1 MIGASYRC
9 DPDAARRALSRR
21 LACISLTLFI
31 ACGSNTGS
39 EDGPP
44 SNPPPRASVTVF
56 GAASTTNVITEISR
70 IFERISHAKVTQSF
84 ASSST
89 LARQIAAGAPADIYL
104 SANPTWMDYL
114 AEGHMIEP
122 ESRVD
127 LLGNRIV
134 FIAAREHLPS
144 FRGASIADL
153 IELLG
158 DDKLAMGDPTHVPAG
173 IYGKQALTNLGLWK
187 SLEPKVAPTRDV
199 RAALALVE
207 RGETPLGIVYA
218 TDAAISDKV
227 DVIRSFPAD
236 SHPPIVYPAAL
247 VKDGGTA
254 SAREFLAFLKSDEA
268 REIYRSHGFT
278 VPE

>member
-1 MIGASYRC
+1 MIRAPSRR
-9 DPDAARRALSRR
+9 DPPAARRALSRH
-21 LACISLTLFI
+21 LACISLTLLV
-31 ACGSNTGS
+31 ACGSNSGS
-39 EDGPP
+39 DDGPP
-44 SNPPPRASVTVF
+44 SNLSERKSVTVF

-70 IFERISHAKVTQSF
+70 IFERTTQVKVTHSF
-84 ASSST
+84 ASSSA

-104 SANPTWMDYL
+104 SANPKWMDYL
-114 AEGHMIEP
+114 AERNMIEP
-122 ESRVD
+122 DSRVA

-134 FIAAREHLPS
+134 FIAARERRSS
-144 FRGASIADL
+144 FPGASIADL

-158 DDKLAMGDPTHVPAG
+158 DDKLAMGDPIHVPAG

-187 SLEPKVAPTRDV
+187 SVESKVAPTRDV

-218 TDAAISDKV
+218 TDAAISEKV

-236 SHPPIVYPAAL
+236 SHPPIVYPVAL
-247 VKDGGTA
+247 VKDRGTA
-254 SAREFLAFLKSDEA
+254 PARDFLAFLGSPEA

-278 VPE
+278 VRE